1 MQVCKG
7 GMSGWKA
14 ALRARGS
21 SALSAFQAEGNVA
34 AGCDR
39 ALLELSYQC
48 MAAEPWRR
56 PPLPEVLQQLRQE
69 LLGQELLLAAVP
81 IGRPPPAGSPCQGC
95 SSSREVLTSAAGGDM
110 DAVKAFVST
119 WGGAALQEERSG
131 LGLLHY
137 CAGRPGQHATVQWL
151 LDRGAGVNQE
161 DSRRRTPLWHA
172 VVSGDADSVL
182 VLGRAGANVNH
193 PCLEGKTPLLALAT
207 HHGTAQAAQGGVGA
221 SVLAT
226 CQALLSFNAVDLRA
240 TFQGKMAEEWAPG
253 IRDCIAEMRRWLP
266 MQQAWLAAVFRASSG
281 PAARAP
287 CDGSLNSRRR
297 CCPQG
302 GSPPSLTPS
311 PSPSGPDL
319 VSRDPDHPAAVD
331 ATRGAR
337 SHP

>member
-1 MQVCKG
+1 MAKTAPLLLQRETSPPSSTLGSSFCRAVLAV
-7 GMSGWKA
+7 A
-14 ALRARGS
+14 AL
-21 SALSAFQAEGNVA
+21 LDW
-34 AGCDR
+34 C
-39 ALLELSYQC
+39 
-48 MAAEPWRR
+48 
-56 PPLPEVLQQLRQE
+56 
-69 LLGQELLLAAVP
+69 
-81 IGRPPPAGSPCQGC
+81 GRPPPAGSPCQGC

-137 CAGRPGQHATVQWL
+137 SARRPGQHATVQWL
-151 LDRGAGVNQE
+151 LDRGAPVNQE

-207 HHGTAQAAQGGVGA
+207 QHGTAQAAQGGLGA

-253 IRDCIAEMRRWLP
+253 IRDCIAEMVSLLAVSLP
-266 MQQAWLAAVFRASSG
+266 
-281 PAARAP
+281 
-287 CDGSLNSRRR
+287 
-297 CCPQG
+297 
-302 GSPPSLTPS
+302 
-311 PSPSGPDL
+311 
-319 VSRDPDHPAAVD
+319 H
-331 ATRGAR
+331 
-337 SHP
+337 